1 MRVTVPILLMALATA
16 CLAHNASGQSAF
28 TDILEEHQ
36 LAGMSVVTRCGDAV
50 SIEAHVGLRDIERNL
65 PVNTSTTYRM
75 ASISKAVVALVVAKL
90 VEDGTLAYNA
100 PLAQYLDSPP
110 VHPGYPDTPL
120 TVHHLLTHTSGIR
133 DGSGYSDFLS
143 ASYTAIPNVP
153 ALGSVLDPGGEFH
166 TGDMWG
172 SSAPGEW
179 YQYANLNFGVL
190 ATVMEGATGMRFDE
204 VMEAHLF
211 GPFGLDAGYRVQDL
225 DEINDL
231 AVLYRQY
238 NGNWAPQADQ
248 YEGVMPAGP
257 DWSGYLPGTNAV
269 CFSPQGGLRIS
280 AKDLTLLARLWS
292 AGSGPAADGL
302 PLAYLSEASLADLTS
317 LQWEYSGFGGGNG
330 NNYYGLFN
338 AWARGLHLAAS
349 GNGDDEVIPDVPV
362 SPFIGHP
369 GEAYG
374 LISDAYAAPEGS
386 WNFAFCTNGKW
397 DGFSGGPASAYYA
410 VEQDVFAALR
420 EDLLAC
426 TASGVAPVRMPDI
439 QVLGLHRA
447 GDTTLRLGIPAIWTG
462 NVTVHLVGPDG
473 REVAQPSGSPDR
485 AGLLRL
491 DTPPLPGG
499 WLVGRVQGPAGQP
512 PARFLLVVGH

>member
-1 MRVTVPILLMALATA
+1 MRAPAPFLLMAWATA
-16 CLAHNASGQSAF
+16 CLNHTACSQSAF
-28 TDILEEHQ
+28 TQIVEEHQ
-36 LAGMSVVTRCGDAV
+36 LVGISVVTRCGDAV
-50 SIEAHVGLRDIERNL
+50 SIEAHAGLRDIERDL
-65 PVNTSTTYRM
+65 PVNANTTYRM
-75 ASISKAVVALVVAKL
+75 ASISKGVVALVVAKL
-90 VEDGTLAYNA
+90 VEDGTLAYDA

-110 VHPGYPDTPL
+110 IHPGYPEIPL
-120 TVHHLLTHTSGIR
+120 TVNHLLTHTSGIR

-143 ASYTAIPNVP
+143 ASYTGIPDVP
-153 ALGSVLDPGGEFH
+153 ALGSVLDPGGEFY
-166 TGDMWG
+166 TENMWG
-172 SSAPGEW
+172 TSVPGEW

-204 VMEAHLF
+204 MMEAHLF
-211 GPFGLDAGYRVQDL
+211 GPFGINAGYRVQDL

-248 YEGVMPAGP
+248 YQGVMPDGP

-280 AKDLTLLARLWS
+280 AEDLTLLARLWS
-292 AGSGPAADGL
+292 AGSAPAADGL
-302 PLAYLSEASLADLTS
+302 PLAYLSEASLADLTT

-349 GNGDDEVIPDVPV
+349 GNGNDEVIPDVAV

-374 LISDAYAAPEGS
+374 LISDAYSTPDGS

-420 EDLLAC
+420 DDFLAC
-426 TASGVAPVRMPDI
+426 SASRVDPVEMPDI

-447 GDTTLRLGIPAIWTG
+447 GDTTLRLGIPASWADNIM
-462 NVTVHLVGPDG
+462 VSLVGPDG
-473 REVAQPSGSPDR
+473 REVARPMGAPDR
-485 AGLLRL
+485 TGLLYL

-499 WLVGRVQGPAGQP
+499 WLLGRVQGPAGTP